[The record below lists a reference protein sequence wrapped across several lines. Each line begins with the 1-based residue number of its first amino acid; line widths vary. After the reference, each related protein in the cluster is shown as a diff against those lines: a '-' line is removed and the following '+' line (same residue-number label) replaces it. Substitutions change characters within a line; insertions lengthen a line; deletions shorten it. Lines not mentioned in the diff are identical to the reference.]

1 MKSHWGHLQALQ
13 TVQILQYNK
22 HKAREYNSRTCIP
35 GCGSGGGGGDAE
47 WGGGEGGGGG
57 GRELEEQAPEDD
69 GRDQEGPGTA

>member
-13 TVQILQYNK
+13 TVQILKQNK

-35 GCGSGGGGGDAE
+35 GCGRGGGGEGE

>member
-35 GCGSGGGGGDAE
+35 GCGRGGGGEGE